1 MPGWIYAQ
9 ITNRSL
15 TMKDTRFAKFLVL
28 VNGGVPLVLLGWDA
42 LHHNLGA
49 NPVNFAILTTGML
62 TLVFLMLTLLVT
74 PIRKITGWNW
84 LIFSRRTF
92 GLYAFFYGSLHFLI
106 FFGLSLDHPFS
117 VSTALSEMVKRKYL
131 FVGITAL
138 LLMVPLTV
146 TSTNAMI
153 KRLGG
158 PRWRALHKLVY
169 LVAIL
174 GVIHYY
180 MQTKADVRLP
190 LTFAAVLTVLLG
202 FRLVTAKRR
211 PQPAPAAAATPPRL
225 WSGPLR
231 VVSIVEETPD
241 VRTFRFADPAGQ
253 PLPFKHQPGQYLV
266 LSLLIE
272 GKKVKRTYTI
282 ASSPAQ
288 SNYCEITVKREEN
301 GYGSRHVHET
311 FREGHMVNIT
321 APAGRFTFSGTESAS
336 IVLIAAGV
344 GITPLMS
351 ILRTLT
357 AQQWQGD
364 IHFVYS
370 AKTVRD
376 IIFRR
381 ELEDLQ
387 KRFPKLRLHVTLTRA
402 HDHEW
407 TGKKG
412 RITAELL
419 NELVPDIA
427 RHPVYICGPASM
439 MEPTIQLLRGLGVPT
454 EQIKSEAFV
463 AAKRAETASV
473 AASTDPIASVPS
485 LDDSGEPILT
495 FQRSG
500 KSAPL
505 SPDKTLLEI
514 AEDAGLTP
522 DYECRSG
529 ICGRCKTKLLG
540 GRVTMEVEDA
550 LDESEKSQNV
560 ILLCQAKATA
570 SVSIDV

>member
-1 MPGWIYAQ
+1 
-9 ITNRSL
+9 
-15 TMKDTRFAKFLVL
+15 MKDIRFAKFLVL

-42 LHHNLGA
+42 FNGQLGA

-74 PIRKITGWNW
+74 PIRKLTGWNW

-92 GLYAFFYGSLHFLI
+92 GLYAFFYGCLHFLI

-117 VSTALSEMVKRKYL
+117 VTNAVSEMFKRKYL

-138 LLMVPLTV
+138 LLMVPLAI

-174 GVIHYY
+174 GVIHFY
-180 MQTKADVRLP
+180 MQVKADVRLP
-190 LTFAAVLTVLLG
+190 LAFAAVLTILLG
-202 FRLVTAKRR
+202 FRLVASWRKSAL
-211 PQPAPAAAATPPRL
+211 PQTTAATPPRI

-241 VRTFRFADPAGQ
+241 VRTFRFADPEGQ

-266 LSLLIE
+266 LSLTID

-282 ASSPAQ
+282 ASSPTQ
-288 SNYCEITVKREEN
+288 SSYCEITVKREEN
-301 GYGSRHVHET
+301 GYGSRHLHET
-311 FREGHMVNIT
+311 FRPGQVVNVT
-321 APAGRFTFSGTESAS
+321 APAGRFTFNGTESRS
-336 IVLIAAGV
+336 IVLIAGGV

-351 ILRTLT
+351 ILRHLT
-357 AQQWQGD
+357 AQSWNGD
-364 IHFVYS
+364 IHFIYS
-370 AKTVRD
+370 AKTPRD

-381 ELEDLQ
+381 ELDDLH
-387 KRFPKLRLHVTLTRA
+387 KRFPNLRLHVTLTRA
-402 HDHEW
+402 EGTDW
-407 TGKKG
+407 MGKHG
-412 RITAELL
+412 RITAKFL
-419 NELVPDIA
+419 NEAVPDLA
-427 RHPVYICGPASM
+427 MHPIYICGPITM
-439 MEPTIQLLRGLGVPT
+439 MEPTIQLLRELGVPK

-463 AAKRAETASV
+463 AAKRAETAPP
-473 AASTDPIASVPS
+473 ASTISAAFVAPVSIPS
-485 LDDSGEPILT
+485 EDDSGEPTLT
-495 FQRSG
+495 FLRSG
-500 KSAPL
+500 KSVPL
-505 SPDKTLLEI
+505 VPDKTLLEI

-522 DYECRSG
+522 DFECRSG
-529 ICGRCKTKLLG
+529 ICGRCKHRLVAG
-540 GRVTMEVEDA
+540 SVTMEVEDA
-550 LDESEKSQNV
+550 LDASDKSQNL

-570 SVSIDV
+570 SVAIDA

>member
-1 MPGWIYAQ
+1 
-9 ITNRSL
+9 
-15 TMKDTRFAKFLVL
+15 MKDIRFAKFLVL
-28 VNGGVPLVLLGWDA
+28 VNGGVPLALLGWDA
-42 LHHNLGA
+42 LNHNLGA

-117 VSTALSEMVKRKYL
+117 VSTALAEMFKRKYL

-138 LLMVPLTV
+138 LLMVPLAV

-158 PRWRALHKLVY
+158 SRWRALHKLVY

-174 GVIHYY
+174 GVIHFY
-180 MQTKADVRLP
+180 MQVKADVRLP
-190 LTFAAVLTVLLG
+190 LTFAAVLAVLLG
-202 FRLVTAKRR
+202 FRIVPSFRKPKVA
-211 PQPAPAAAATPPRL
+211 QPAATTTPKI

-231 VVSIVEETPD
+231 VVSIVQETPD
-241 VRTFRFADPAGQ
+241 VRTFRFADPEGH

-266 LSLLIE
+266 VSLLID

-282 ASSPAQ
+282 ASSPTQ
-288 SNYCEITVKREEN
+288 SNYCEITVKREES
-301 GYGSRHVHET
+301 GYGSRHLHET
-311 FREGHMVNIT
+311 FREGQVVNVT
-321 APAGRFTFSGTESAS
+321 APAGRFTFSGAEASS

-351 ILRTLT
+351 ILRNLT
-357 AQQWQGD
+357 AQNWKGD

-370 AKTVRD
+370 AKTPND
-376 IIFRR
+376 IIFRQ
-381 ELEDLQ
+381 ELEELQ
-387 KRFPKLRLHVTLTRA
+387 KRFPNLRLHVTLTRA
-402 HDHEW
+402 EGTDW
-407 TGKKG
+407 MGKQG
-412 RITAELL
+412 RITAKLL
-419 NELVPDIA
+419 NEAVPDLA
-427 RHPVYICGPASM
+427 MHPVYICGPASM
-439 MEPTIQLLRGLGVPT
+439 MEPTIQLLRELGVPK

-463 AAKRAETASV
+463 AAKRAEAVPTDAAVASAPVARGMLASISTA
-473 AASTDPIASVPS
+473 
-485 LDDSGEPILT
+485 DDSGEPTLT
-495 FQRSG
+495 FLRSG
-500 KSAPL
+500 KSVPL
-505 SPDKTLLEI
+505 DPDKTLLEI

-522 DYECRSG
+522 DFECRSG
-529 ICGRCKTKLLG
+529 ICGRCKNRLVTG
-540 GRVTMEVEDA
+540 SVTMEVEDA
-550 LDESEKSQNV
+550 LDETDKSQNI

-570 SVSIDV
+570 SVTIDA

>member
-1 MPGWIYAQ
+1 
-9 ITNRSL
+9 
-15 TMKDTRFAKFLVL
+15 MKDIRFAKFLVL

-117 VSTALSEMVKRKYL
+117 IPNALSEMFKRKYL

-138 LLMVPLTV
+138 LLMVPLAV

-158 PRWRALHKLVY
+158 PRWRALHRLVY
-169 LVAIL
+169 VVAIL
-174 GVIHYY
+174 GVIHFY
-180 MQTKADVRLP
+180 MQVKADVRLP
-190 LTFAAVLTVLLG
+190 LAFATVLAVLLG
-202 FRLVTAKRR
+202 FRVVASLRR
-211 PQPAPAAAATPPRL
+211 PKAAPTAAATPPRI
-225 WSGPLR
+225 WTGPLR

-241 VRTFRFADPAGQ
+241 VRTFRLADPAGQ

-266 LSLLIE
+266 LSLVID
-272 GKKVKRTYTI
+272 GKKVNRTYTI
-282 ASSPAQ
+282 ASSPTQA
-288 SNYCEITVKREEN
+288 NYCEITVKREEM
-301 GYGSRHVHET
+301 GYGSRHLHET
-311 FREGHMVNIT
+311 FREGQVVNVT
-321 APAGRFTFSGTESAS
+321 APAGRFTFNGTQSAS
-336 IVLIAAGV
+336 VVLIAGGV

-351 ILRTLT
+351 ILRYLT
-357 AQQWQGD
+357 AQQWRGD
-364 IHFVYS
+364 IYFVYS
-370 AKTVRD
+370 AKTPRD

-387 KRFPKLRLHVTLTRA
+387 KRFPNLRLHVTLTRA
-402 HDHEW
+402 SGTDW
-407 TGKKG
+407 AGKHG

-419 NELVPDIA
+419 KKIVPDIA

-439 MEPTIQLLRGLGVPT
+439 MEPTIQLLRELGVPK

-463 AAKRAETASV
+463 AAKRAEMASAGLTLAAV
-473 AASTDPIASVPS
+473 AVGSDTSASTP
-485 LDDSGEPILT
+485 LTDDSGEPTLT
-495 FQRSG
+495 FARSM

-522 DYECRSG
+522 DFECRSG
-529 ICGRCKTKLLG
+529 ICGRCKTRLLG
-540 GRVTMEVEDA
+540 GCVTMEVQDA
-550 LDESEKSQNV
+550 LDDTEKSQNI
-560 ILLCQAKATA
+560 ILLCQAKATE
-570 SVSIDV
+570 SVTIDA